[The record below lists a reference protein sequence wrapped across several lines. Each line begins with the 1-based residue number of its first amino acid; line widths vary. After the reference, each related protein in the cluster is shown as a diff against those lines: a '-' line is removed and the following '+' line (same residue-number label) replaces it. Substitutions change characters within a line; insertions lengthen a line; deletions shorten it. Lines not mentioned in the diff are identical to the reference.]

1 MPTIARGSAP
11 ESRRASVAW
20 HDEVRRQERSTVAI
34 AYRAD
39 RSRGIGVSVWDGD
52 VTANEVIGYFAR
64 LSSDPEWPPGN
75 LDIADVTTLAH
86 LVLPERDLH
95 DLLLEGSDVDET
107 MQRVMVVGETTDG
120 ERERETLVSQWG
132 VNVTTCP
139 DLESACARLGVD
151 VNDVRAIVDE
161 LRDELARRPSR

>member
-1 MPTIARGSAP
+1 
-11 ESRRASVAW
+11 
-20 HDEVRRQERSTVAI
+20 
-34 AYRAD
+34 
-39 RSRGIGVSVWDGD
+39 
-52 VTANEVIGYFAR
+52 
-64 LSSDPEWPPGN
+64 
-75 LDIADVTTLAH
+75 
-86 LVLPERDLH
+86 VLPERDLH